1 MITILK
7 LFGRGQI
14 TLPKKWRE
22 RFDTNMYI
30 AKETSQGLLV
40 VPFTEDAIKVD
51 EKDLKKE
58 SSGDISNSLFK
69 KKFIKG
75 L

>member
-1 MITILK
+1 
-7 LFGRGQI
+7 
-14 TLPKKWRE
+14 
-22 RFDTNMYI
+22 MYI